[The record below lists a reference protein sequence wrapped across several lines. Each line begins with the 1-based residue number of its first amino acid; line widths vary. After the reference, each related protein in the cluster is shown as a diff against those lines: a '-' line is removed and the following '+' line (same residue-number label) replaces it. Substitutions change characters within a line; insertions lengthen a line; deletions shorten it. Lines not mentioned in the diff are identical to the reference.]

1 MWCKMEIIAGYKSAK
16 QNTALLKIF
25 SEGFPGNTEI
35 TQGLENLLNK
45 NESTIQRLLKRW
57 QNRKR
62 PVHDEQSINLL
73 CAQEALE
80 RKRDE
85 IQNQATNFDLPIQLD
100 NRNWINKSRARWFGF
115 DPVAGAYFPDPI
127 KLGTEV
133 QWIDYAHLCVVE
145 SSSGALNLVQS
156 FTNLI
161 EQGEKNGLCGD
172 NWKALWL
179 MLST

>member
-1 MWCKMEIIAGYKSAK
+1 MDLITGYKTAK

-80 RKRDE
+80 RKREE
-85 IQNQATNFDLPIQLD
+85 IQNAATNFDLPVQLD
-100 NRNWINKSRARWFGF
+100 NRNWINKSRA
-115 DPVAGAYFPDPI
+115 
-127 KLGTEV
+127 
-133 QWIDYAHLCVVE
+133 
-145 SSSGALNLVQS
+145 
-156 FTNLI
+156 
-161 EQGEKNGLCGD
+161 
-172 NWKALWL
+172 
-179 MLST
+179 

>member
-1 MWCKMEIIAGYKSAK
+1 MMDLITGYKTAK

-35 TQGLENLLNK
+35 SQRLENLLNK
-45 NESTIQRLLKRW
+45 NESTISRLLKRW

-80 RKRDE
+80 RKRDK
-85 IQNQATNFDLPIQLD
+85 IQNQATNFDLPVQLY

-115 DPVAGAYFPDPI
+115 DPVAGEYFPDPI

-133 QWIDYAHLCVVE
+133 QWIDYAHLCVV
-145 SSSGALNLVQS
+145 
-156 FTNLI
+156 
-161 EQGEKNGLCGD
+161 
-172 NWKALWL
+172 
-179 MLST
+179 

>member
-1 MWCKMEIIAGYKSAK
+1 MEIIAGYKSAK

-35 TQGLENLLNK
+35 TQGLENLLNT

-73 CAQEALE
+73 CAQDALE

-85 IQNQATNFDLPIQLD
+85 IQNQATNFDLPVQLD

-133 QWIDYAHLCVVE
+133 QWIEVSTGSNCVLQVSLTLLAL
-145 SSSGALNLVQS
+145 SSHILGP
-156 FTNLI
+156 
-161 EQGEKNGLCGD
+161 
-172 NWKALWL
+172 L
-179 MLST
+179 MI